1 MQEQKTVDV
10 DIKRRRMLVAATGVM
25 GAIGATFLATPFV
38 ASWEPS
44 ERAKALGAPVD
55 VDISKLEDGQ
65 LLTVNWRGKPVWV
78 LKRTPEMLAT
88 LDKVEA
94 ELRDPDS
101 NESIQPPYCKN
112 KYRAIKPET
121 FVAVGVCTHLGCAP
135 LFKPD
140 PADADL
146 GSDWPGGF
154 FCPCHGSRFDLAGRV
169 FKAVPAPTNL
179 EIPPHHYRSATLIR
193 VGEDPKEGGQA

>member
-1 MQEQKTVDV
+1 MREQKTVDV

-88 LDKVEA
+88 LDKVES

-112 KYRAIKPET
+112 NYRAIKPEM

-140 PADADL
+140 PGDADL

>member
-55 VDISKLEDGQ
+55 VDVSKLEDGQ
-65 LLTVNWRGKPVWV
+65 MLTVNWRGKPVWV

-101 NESIQPPYCKN
+101 NESI
-112 KYRAIKPET
+112 
-121 FVAVGVCTHLGCAP
+121 
-135 LFKPD
+135 
-140 PADADL
+140 
-146 GSDWPGGF
+146 
-154 FCPCHGSRFDLAGRV
+154 
-169 FKAVPAPTNL
+169 
-179 EIPPHHYRSATLIR
+179 
-193 VGEDPKEGGQA
+193 